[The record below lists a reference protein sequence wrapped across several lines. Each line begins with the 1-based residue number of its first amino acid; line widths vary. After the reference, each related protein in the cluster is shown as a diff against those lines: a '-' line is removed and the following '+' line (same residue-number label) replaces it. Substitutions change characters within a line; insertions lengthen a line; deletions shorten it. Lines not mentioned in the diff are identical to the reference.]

1 MFLCFRRCRI
11 YHAASKIKDRPAKP
25 PTTPPTMAPTFV
37 PDPPPP
43 SESGVSV
50 DVFAGVSVGDV
61 EVGPGAADG
70 AVG

>member
-1 MFLCFRRCRI
+1 
-11 YHAASKIKDRPAKP
+11 
-25 PTTPPTMAPTFV
+25 MAPTFV

-50 DVFAGVSVGDV
+50 DVFAGLSVGDV